1 MYGDKLRSLNLDLV
15 LSCGDLPSDYLEYL
29 VSRLDVPLLYVPG
42 NHDPSLEPPDV
53 TWMPL
58 RALAPQGPGPEGC
71 INIDGR
77 LVEVLGLRIAG
88 LGGSI
93 RYKRGDNQYTQGEMR
108 WRAVK
113 LEVRARLGRVKNG
126 RKLDVLVTHTPPFG
140 LAEATDAAHVGFVA
154 FLRLIRNFQP
164 VLAVHG
170 HVHPY
175 GRVVPEGRIKSTRVV
190 NAVPSRVIEI

>member
-1 MYGDKLRSLNLDLV
+1 MRTLNVDLV

-42 NHDPSLEPPDV
+42 NHDPSFEPPDM

-58 RALAPQGPGPEGC
+58 RAVPAPEPGPEGC
-71 INIDGR
+71 INIDGK

-93 RYKRGDNQYTQGEMR
+93 RYKVGPNQYTQGQMR
-108 WRAVK
+108 RRALR
-113 LEVRARLGRVKNG
+113 LEIRARLGRVKNG
-126 RKLDVLVTHTPPFG
+126 RKLDVLVTHAPPSG
-140 LAEATDAAHVGFVA
+140 MEQATDPAHAGFVA
-154 FLRLIRNFQP
+154 FLRLMRTFRP
-164 VLAVHG
+164 VLSVHG

-175 GRVVPEGRIKSTRVV
+175 GRAVPEGHVMSTRVV
-190 NAVPSRVIEI
+190 NVVPSRVIEI